1 MIRINL
7 KAIVFWVG
15 ILVILLF
22 AFSCGTK
29 KPIAN
34 HSVTVKDST
43 VTEVTYRKRDTTIT
57 IPGDTLK
64 VRVPFYQLTPEPQTY
79 KSPTQKATVSLSEDD
94 ILTIDCIKEEVS
106 RLVELTDTLQS
117 TIKTLQVTQRD
128 TIVVP
133 ERYVPW
139 FVKILAWIGGITL
152 IILAVPLIT
161 KIIKK

>member
-7 KAIVFWVG
+7 KAIVFWFG

-64 VRVPFYQLTPEPQTY
+64 VRVPFYQLTPEPQLFQ
-79 KSPTQKATVSLSEDD
+79 SGHQKATVSLSEDD
-94 ILTIDCIKEEVS
+94 LLTIDCITEEIKQLHQLIDTFKTTLNNHE
-106 RLVELTDTLQS
+106 RINEVEIIRREPYT
-117 TIKTLQVTQRD
+117 
-128 TIVVP
+128 
-133 ERYVPW
+133 PW
-139 FVKILAWIGGITL
+139 FIKIFAWIGVITV
-152 IILAVPLIT
+152 IVIAVPLII